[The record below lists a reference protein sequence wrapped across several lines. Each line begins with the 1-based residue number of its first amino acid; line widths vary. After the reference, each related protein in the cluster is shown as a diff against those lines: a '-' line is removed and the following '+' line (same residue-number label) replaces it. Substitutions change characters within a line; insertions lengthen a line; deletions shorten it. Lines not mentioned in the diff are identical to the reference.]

1 MRGDQAIENRR
12 PVSANVVPCEKGGGM
27 YGCVAVE
34 VEHGELPA
42 CRANLFAVG
51 FASVPLIYGSNK
63 FHQGN
68 GRNCNVPRVVSNQT
82 VNDSRHVSEV
92 QNGDGRV
99 DQKLHAGVFL
109 SRATAPGTCF
119 SEGPQPF
126 LRATSK
132 RVFPG
137 LACLTEGDFFE
148 AALRVFDAALISV
161 VLMTSAPGGLIEKL

>member
-1 MRGDQAIENRR
+1 MRGDQAIEYRR

-99 DQKLHAGVFL
+99 DPESLNRFVASYQTVTTLKF
-109 SRATAPGTCF
+109 
-119 SEGPQPF
+119 
-126 LRATSK
+126 
-132 RVFPG
+132 
-137 LACLTEGDFFE
+137 GDE
-148 AALRVFDAALISV
+148 QINIYGIWRCS
-161 VLMTSAPGGLIEKL
+161 